1 MNTLDENLQG
11 LMKFLEQLGQMPPAR
26 QIRIVEIDPNTTS
39 DERGRLRVMR
49 SALQTPEAY
58 ECRFNEL
65 IGAGLPWINMSSLG
79 IEGEF
84 LIVGIETPRGSGSS
98 RTSVNYS
105 GPSVAV
111 LQNGWG
117 VDKALLFE

>member
-1 MNTLDENLQG
+1 MNTLKENLQG
-11 LMKFLEQLGQMPPAR
+11 LMKFLEKVDQVPPTR

-49 SALQTPEAY
+49 SALQPPEAY
-58 ECRFNEL
+58 ESRFDEL
-65 IGAGLPWINMSSLG
+65 IKAGLPWINMSSLG
-79 IEGEF
+79 VEGEF
-84 LIVGIETPRGSGSS
+84 LIVGIETPRGGRASH
-98 RTSVNYS
+98 TSVNYS

-117 VDKALLFE
+117 VDNAILFE